1 MRISDWS
8 SDVCSSDLQV
18 IWQVAARRITYKKLD
33 KRSALYKA
41 KRKIEKAK
49 APSTRQ
55 GRAPVPR
62 DQEAVRLYKGALPR
76 AGEEHRSVGHAVRA
90 VESAEGAPTVTD
102 QRGRR
107 SDEHTSDLQPLMR
120 ISYAVFCWKKHR
132 THERK

>member
-62 DQEAVRLYKGALPR
+62 DQAAVWLYQGALPR
-76 AGEEHRSVGHAVRA
+76 AGEERSEERRVGKECVSTCRTRW
-90 VESAEGAPTVTD
+90 SPY
-102 QRGRR
+102 
-107 SDEHTSDLQPLMR
+107 DE
-120 ISYAVFCWKKHR
+120 KKK
-132 THERK
+132 TQNSNTKI